1 MFITI
6 ININVIIYMNIG
18 FNTRHRHYSASVIM
32 VSQGYKEIP
41 KTVRTNFTCG
51 IYFEI
56 ANDREVLV
64 IYEENTMGLKKDDW
78 LEMFAHC
85 TKEDYSFLYI
95 NSKKPRK
102 LRCMKNFDKV
112 VFFDKERGG
121 EGGESDIESSEDEKP
136 RRKKLKK

>member
-1 MFITI
+1 
-6 ININVIIYMNIG
+6 
-18 FNTRHRHYSASVIM
+18 M

-78 LEMFAHC
+78 LEMFKHC

-112 VFFDKERGG
+112 VFFDTERGG
-121 EGGESDIESSEDEKP
+121 EHEETEYSSDEDEKKVV
-136 RRKKLKK
+136 KKNKK

>member
-1 MFITI
+1 
-6 ININVIIYMNIG
+6 
-18 FNTRHRHYSASVIM
+18 M

-56 ANDREVLV
+56 ANDKEVLV

-78 LEMFAHC
+78 LEMFKYA
-85 TKEDYSFLYI
+85 TKEDFSFLYI
-95 NSKKPRK
+95 NSKKPRR

-112 VFFDKERGG
+112 LFFDTERGG
-121 EGGESDIESSEDEKP
+121 QHEEEGEEDYEHKD
-136 RRKKLKK
+136 KKIKK